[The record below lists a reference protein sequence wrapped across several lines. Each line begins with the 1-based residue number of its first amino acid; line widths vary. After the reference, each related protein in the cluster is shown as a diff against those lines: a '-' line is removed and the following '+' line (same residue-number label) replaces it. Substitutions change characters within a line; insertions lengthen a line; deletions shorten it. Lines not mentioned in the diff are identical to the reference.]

1 MRSVLAACMA
11 LLLLAGS
18 SPAAQPSLEDR
29 QTIENIRTAL
39 LRLPYYGVFD
49 FMAFQYEKGTA
60 TVSGFLYQ
68 TSLKSEAIKAVKR
81 VPRVDN
87 VIDKLEELPV
97 SQNDDSIRWRTFER
111 IYDDSVLSRY
121 AAGGGRTSSSRR
133 FDMPRFPGMQPF
145 GTYGIHII
153 VKNGRTLL
161 LGVVD
166 SEFDKRIAGVRA
178 REVPG
183 TFGVENELVVAGG
196 GTR

>member
-60 TVSGFLYQ
+60 TLSGFLYQ